1 MVRKLLVIGL
11 DCVPPN
17 LLYKEFKEE
26 LPNISMLLDDGYK
39 AEMKT
44 TNPPITIPAWAVM
57 TTGKSPGELG
67 IYGFRHRIKGK
78 YNDFYIVNSRYIK
91 TPAIWDVIGRKD
103 LKSIV
108 VGVPPSYP
116 PKPIKGYMVSGFIT
130 PGPESRY
137 TFPITLKRTLE
148 KSFGKYIFDVVYRS
162 EDKDRIVEELW
173 KMTMQHFK
181 IYSYLASKDWW
192 TLMMF
197 VEIGTDRVHHAF
209 WGYMDKEHHKYTPG
223 NKYEKIIEEYY
234 KLVDEKIGELLK
246 NVPKDTVIS
255 IVSDHGAKRM
265 KGAFVIN
272 QWMIKEGYMKL
283 QKSVGQ
289 GTELKD
295 APVDWKN
302 TLAWGWGG
310 YYARIFLNVKG
321 REPYGI
327 IEPEDYE
334 HYRDELKEKIQRIRG
349 PNGEEWKT
357 KVYRPEELY
366 PVVRG
371 DPPDLIVYF
380 DDLYWR
386 SAGTLGWPTMYLKE
400 NDRGPDDAVHDWI
413 GVFTLYD
420 PENTVDRKEKRVDIQ
435 DISKI
440 YLETILGET
449 DG

>member
-1 MVRKLLVIGL
+1 
-11 DCVPPN
+11 
-17 LLYKEFKEE
+17 
-26 LPNISMLLDDGYK
+26 
-39 AEMKT
+39 
-44 TNPPITIPAWAVM
+44 
-57 TTGKSPGELG
+57 
-67 IYGFRHRIKGK
+67 
-78 YNDFYIVNSRYIK
+78 
-91 TPAIWDVIGRKD
+91 
-103 LKSIV
+103 
-108 VGVPPSYP
+108 
-116 PKPIKGYMVSGFIT
+116 
-130 PGPESRY
+130 
-137 TFPITLKRTLE
+137 
-148 KSFGKYIFDVVYRS
+148 
-162 EDKDRIVEELW
+162 
-173 KMTMQHFK
+173 
-181 IYSYLASKDWW
+181 
-192 TLMMF
+192 
-197 VEIGTDRVHHAF
+197 
-209 WGYMDKEHHKYTPG
+209 
-223 NKYEKIIEEYY
+223 
-234 KLVDEKIGELLK
+234 
-246 NVPKDTVIS
+246 
-255 IVSDHGAKRM
+255 M

-386 SAGTLGWPTMYLKE
+386 SAGTLGWPTMYLRE

-420 PENTVDRKEKRVDIQ
+420 PENTIDRKEKRVDIQ

>member
-11 DCVPPN
+11 DCVPPS

-386 SAGTLGWPTMYLKE
+386 SAGTLGWPTMYLRE

>member
-11 DCVPPN
+11 DCVPPS

-173 KMTMQHFK
+173 KMTIQHFK

>member
-11 DCVPPN
+11 DCVPPS

-26 LPNISMLLDDGYK
+26 LPNISMLLDYGYK

-130 PGPESRY
+130 PSPESRY

-148 KSFGKYIFDVVYRS
+148 KNFGKYIFDVVYRS

-181 IYSYLASKDWW
+181 IYSYLVSKDWW

-209 WGYMDKEHHKYTPG
+209 WGYMDKQHHKYTPG

>member
-173 KMTMQHFK
+173 KMTIQHFK

>member
-11 DCVPPN
+11 DCVPPS

-137 TFPITLKRTLE
+137 TFPIMLKRTLE
-148 KSFGKYIFDVVYRS
+148 KNFGKYIFDVVYRS

-192 TLMMF
+192 ALMMF

-209 WGYMDKEHHKYTPG
+209 WGYMDKQHHKYTPG

-246 NVPKDTVIS
+246 SVPKDTVIS

-349 PNGEEWKT
+349 PNGDEWKT

-413 GVFTLYD
+413 GVFALYD

-440 YLETILGET
+440 YLETILGEA

>member
-11 DCVPPN
+11 DCVPPS

-26 LPNISMLLDDGYK
+26 LPNISMLLDYGYK

-130 PGPESRY
+130 PSPESRY

-148 KSFGKYIFDVVYRS
+148 KNFGKYIFDVVYRS

-181 IYSYLASKDWW
+181 IYSYLVSKDWW

>member
-148 KSFGKYIFDVVYRS
+148 KNFGKYIFDVVYRS

-173 KMTMQHFK
+173 KMTIQHFK